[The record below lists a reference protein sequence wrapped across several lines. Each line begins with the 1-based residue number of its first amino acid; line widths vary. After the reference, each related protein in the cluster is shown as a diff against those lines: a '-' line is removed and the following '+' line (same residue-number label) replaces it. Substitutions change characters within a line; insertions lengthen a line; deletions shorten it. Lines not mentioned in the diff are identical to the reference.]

1 MKTSRKTQ
9 QKKLIKEEV
18 EKQNGFFSANQIYE
32 KVKEKNPQIGIA
44 TVYRF
49 LKEGKKTGK
58 LYTYT
63 CNGKYVYSN
72 NKKSH
77 CHFFCSDSGKE
88 FHFEIDDI
96 DFIKDKIPVKNI
108 ESIQIEVKGKC
119 QEEK

>member
-49 LKEGKKTGK
+49 LKEGKKTG
-58 LYTYT
+58 
-63 CNGKYVYSN
+63 
-72 NKKSH
+72 
-77 CHFFCSDSGKE
+77 
-88 FHFEIDDI
+88 
-96 DFIKDKIPVKNI
+96 
-108 ESIQIEVKGKC
+108 
-119 QEEK
+119 